1 MSPTQL
7 PESKIRVAI
16 LDDHQ
21 SALDSYTLRLA
32 SNPNITVVGAAN
44 YGNELGTLLESGPID
59 VLVLDVGVPNSV
71 EDRSPYPILHLLPRL
86 RTAYPLMAI
95 LVISLHDQHALVK
108 AILDAGASGYILKED
123 REAIIQLAEVVT
135 LINTGGIY
143 LSQMLRSLLGNGG
156 AKGDVQLLN
165 PREKDVLSLAA
176 AYPDLTTE
184 ALAELMSIAPS
195 TVRNLLS
202 KAYKRLHVRSR
213 SAAIDKAR
221 RLGLIAPYVS
231 DPTLKD

>member
-7 PESKIRVAI
+7 PETRIRVAI

-21 SALDSYTLRLA
+21 SALDSYALRLA
-32 SNPNITVVGAAN
+32 GNPNITVVGAAN

-59 VLVLDVGVPNSV
+59 VLVLDVGVPNSA
-71 EDRSPYPILHLLPRL
+71 EDRSPYPILHLLPRM
-86 RTAYPLMAI
+86 RKAYPRMAT
-95 LVISLHDQHALVK
+95 LVISMHDQHTLVK

-143 LSQMLRSLLGNGG
+143 LSQRLGSLLGNS
-156 AKGDVQLLN
+156 AKGDIQLLN
-165 PREKDVLSLAA
+165 PREQEVLSLAA
-176 AYPDLTTE
+176 AYPDLTTV
-184 ALAELMSIAPS
+184 ALAERMSIAPS

-221 RLGLIAPYVS
+221 RLGLIAPYIS

>member
-1 MSPTQL
+1 MKPTQL
-7 PESKIRVAI
+7 TESKIRVAI

-21 SALDSYTLRLA
+21 SALDSYELRL
-32 SNPNITVVGAAN
+32 SGHPNIVVVGAAN

-59 VLVLDVGVPNSV
+59 VLVLDVGVPNSAA
-71 EDRSPYPILHLLPRL
+71 DRSPYPILHLLPRL
-86 RTAYPLMAI
+86 QKDYPRMAI
-95 LVISLHDQHALVK
+95 LVISMHDQHALVK

-143 LSQMLRSLLGNGG
+143 LSQKLRSLLGKGG
-156 AKGDVQLLN
+156 AKGDIHLLS
-165 PREKDVLSLAA
+165 PREQEVLSLAA
-176 AYPDLTTE
+176 AYPNVTTE
-184 ALAELMSIAPS
+184 ALAERMHIAPS

-202 KAYKRLHVRSR
+202 KAYKRLQVRSR
-213 SAAIDKAR
+213 SAATDEAR
-221 RLGLIAPYVS
+221 RLGLIAPYLS